1 MKNLAAKSAGPDVG
15 ERHAVPIAGDVTL
28 LPKPKAAQQHLG
40 LVVGKSLMMQPL
52 TETTVTVCVG
62 VLGTCTGR
70 RGLGPNDYYCLS
82 YTR

>member
-40 LVVGKSLMMQPL
+40 VEVRRPLMTQPL
-52 TETTVTVCVG
+52 TGTTLTVRAD
-62 VLGTCTGR
+62 VLGHAQAER
-70 RGLGPNDYYCLS
+70 P
-82 YTR
+82 